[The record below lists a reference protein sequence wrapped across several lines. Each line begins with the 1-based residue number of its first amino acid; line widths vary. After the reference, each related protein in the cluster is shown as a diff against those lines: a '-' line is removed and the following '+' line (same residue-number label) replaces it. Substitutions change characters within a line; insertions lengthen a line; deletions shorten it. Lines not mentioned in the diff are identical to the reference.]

1 MLNLKFT
8 MKIVFKHKNL
18 TFIAFFLASVFCFLH
33 LLITKDDIKHETKL
47 RLENNTIEDIQK
59 NLKKSHLFISG
70 FTRSG
75 TTLIRA
81 ILDVHPLIECGPET
95 KSKLKYLRL

>member
-1 MLNLKFT
+1 
-8 MKIVFKHKNL
+8 MKIVFKNKNI
-18 TFIAFFLASVFCFLH
+18 TFIAFSLISLFCFLH
-33 LLITKDDIKHETKL
+33 LLITKDDIKNETKL
-47 RLENNTIEDIQK
+47 RSENNSGPTEDIEK
-59 NLKKSHLFISG
+59 NFKKSHLFISG

-81 ILDVHPLIECGPET
+81 ILDVHPLIKCGPET

>member
-1 MLNLKFT
+1 
-8 MKIVFKHKNL
+8 MKIVFKHKNI

-33 LLITKDDIKHETKL
+33 LVITKDDIKHETKL
-47 RLENNTIEDIQK
+47 RLENNTIEVIQ
-59 NLKKSHLFISG
+59 KKSHLFISG